1 MTGLT
6 DYNDHAIDS
15 LKETCFEKLFTWM
28 FFPGKAVVGE
38 VREISKLA
46 KVIEYPEAV
55 RHLEKGSTLDEALL
69 YTSAPSEAFMGML
82 TAAKQQLKQ
91 AKDAIEQLGEEP
103 QEAQEILG
111 DIEKLIKTIRGG
123 LVANFSKINGELVDS
138 LNLNMETLGQMERLL
153 KLKQF
158 LENKDLA

>member
-1 MTGLT
+1 
-6 DYNDHAIDS
+6 
-15 LKETCFEKLFTWM
+15 
-28 FFPGKAVVGE
+28 
-38 VREISKLA
+38 
-46 KVIEYPEAV
+46 
-55 RHLEKGSTLDEALL
+55 
-69 YTSAPSEAFMGML
+69 MGML